1 MDASAKSRLS
11 YLLET
16 PVLTENS
23 VIGSTGIQGEHRYWK
38 VISRPSNNSQVHRDR
53 QIDGFDALPKLIRYR
68 WDSRRVNRRAYRTVT
83 AKPGRYIKSK
93 SLDSKILGREHD

>member
-38 VISRPSNNSQVHRDR
+38 VISNEFSFVLLHND
-53 QIDGFDALPKLIRYR
+53 DEA
-68 WDSRRVNRRAYRTVT
+68 ATT
-83 AKPGRYIKSK
+83 AH
-93 SLDSKILGREHD
+93 LLNVFLGR